1 MKINDI
7 LNEAGDDSGDYQQM
21 LAFTRANRVG
31 GVPDDQQIPLAL
43 FKELKKQQQQNQA
56 LGAELDA
63 AEQRIDQ
70 ATQSGELSK
79 KELGMHRGELDRE
92 RAAGVQQKAA
102 IGQLGQQ
109 YAEREKASTEQVQD
123 LAQRLEAVKNMP
135 GVNKDSVDRL
145 EKQIQELGKTG
156 IGAEKVEELERS
168 IAAIQ
173 SAESTDD
180 AAIKDLIQQVKAA
193 QAATAELSKTKQTVS
208 KDAEETANKAL
219 DQIEQ
224 IKQQLSRFKEVE
236 DATQLVK
243 LQVNQLAQSQAKL
256 ADKVDTVPIAVGQA
270 NKEIT
275 QRGASSMMSTSPQM
289 SLPGVETPA
298 SDAGNQLELPG
309 VNQPQAE
316 PDVAR
321 NLVGRI
327 KQANP
332 VDKAAVYES
341 QLQNAIAWAT
351 GKRK

>member
-1 MKINDI
+1 
-7 LNEAGDDSGDYQQM
+7 
-21 LAFTRANRVG
+21 
-31 GVPDDQQIPLAL
+31 
-43 FKELKKQQQQNQA
+43 
-56 LGAELDA
+56 
-63 AEQRIDQ
+63 
-70 ATQSGELSK
+70 
-79 KELGMHRGELDRE
+79 
-92 RAAGVQQKAA
+92 
-102 IGQLGQQ
+102 
-109 YAEREKASTEQVQD
+109 
-123 LAQRLEAVKNMP
+123 
-135 GVNKDSVDRL
+135 
-145 EKQIQELGKTG
+145 
-156 IGAEKVEELERS
+156 
-168 IAAIQ
+168 
-173 SAESTDD
+173 
-180 AAIKDLIQQVKAA
+180 
-193 QAATAELSKTKQTVS
+193 VS

-243 LQVNQLAQSQAKL
+243 LQVNQLAQSQANL

-327 KQANP
+327 KQATP

-351 GKRK
+351 GKTK